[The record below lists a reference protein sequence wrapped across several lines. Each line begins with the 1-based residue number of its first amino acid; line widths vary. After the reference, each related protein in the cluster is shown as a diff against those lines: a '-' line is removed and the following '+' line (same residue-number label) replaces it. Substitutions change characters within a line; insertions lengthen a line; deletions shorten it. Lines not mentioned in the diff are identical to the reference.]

1 VRFVAFRSILGPAVK
16 RLLGMAAV
24 ALLGSC
30 TIYGPDGGPSAGAL
44 PDERTAESQRFR
56 SIADA
61 YLDWH
66 YAVHPASATR
76 DGIHDYDGQLG
87 RWTRD
92 AIDSQLHS
100 LQRYLGRFQAL
111 DASALDDEAFYDLEI
126 LKLQIAGAALDL
138 DRVRAWEK
146 NPNFYRDII
155 SSGLYSLATLGFD
168 SPERRMA
175 LAAERLKHVAEVLAA
190 GRENLKQPPRIYT
203 EVAIDEFS
211 GTHAFLKTSLVQA
224 FASVKDDAIRA
235 RFNDAL
241 KPALEA
247 IEKFVDWMRLDL
259 LPASTGSFALG
270 PEVFRLKVALDEGI
284 DLPVDDL
291 LNRGYDLMRST
302 QGQIKSVAG
311 DRPVKSMLKETSRD
325 HPAGDRLIAETQA
338 MLDAL
343 KQWASEVTSVPA
355 DAQCRVQETP
365 AFRRS
370 LSFASMETPGPFE
383 KVARDAYYSITLPD
397 PSWATDRQEQH
408 LSFFNKYSLPLISVH
423 EAYPGHYTQFLQV
436 QKVPSKVRR
445 AFGCASFS
453 EGWAH
458 YCEQLYA
465 DLHPDPALRLHQ
477 LQLALVRICRYVA
490 GIEMHAKAM
499 TYEQAVEL
507 FVNEG
512 YMERVAA
519 EREARRGTA
528 DPTYLVYTLGKHEI
542 LKLRDEYR
550 SRRGGTLK
558 AFHDDLLRT
567 GYPPIPIARKII
579 FRER

>member
-1 VRFVAFRSILGPAVK
+1 MG
-16 RLLGMAAV
+16 LGMI
-24 ALLGSC
+24 LMLGSC
-30 TIYGPDGGPSAGAL
+30 SVYSPDGGPTAGLL
-44 PDERTAESQRFR
+44 PDDRIAESQRFR

-61 YLDWH
+61 YIDWN
-66 YAVHPASATR
+66 YATHPTWATR
-76 DGIHDYDGQLG
+76 DGIHDHDGQLG
-87 RWTRD
+87 KWTRE
-92 AIDSQLHS
+92 AIESQILS
-100 LQRYLGRFQAL
+100 LKRYETRLMGVEA
-111 DASALDDEAFYDLEI
+111 AALDDDAYYDLQV

-138 DRVRAWEK
+138 AEIRSWEK
-146 NPNFYRDII
+146 NPNFYREVI
-155 SSGLYSLATLGFD
+155 SSGLYSLASLGFD

-175 LAAERLKHVAEVLAA
+175 LAAERLKRVPDVLAA
-190 GRENLKQPPRIYT
+190 GRENLTHPPRIFT

-211 GTHAFLKTSLVQA
+211 GTYAFLKTSLPQA
-224 FASVKDDAIRA
+224 FAAVKDDAVRA
-235 RFNDAL
+235 RFNEAL

-247 IEKFVDWMRLDL
+247 IEKFVDWMRKDL

-270 PEVFRLKVALDEGI
+270 ADLYRRKVALDEGI
-284 DLPVDDL
+284 DLPIDELLQRGRDL
-291 LNRGYDLMRST
+291 LRST
-302 QGQIKSVAG
+302 QEEMKKIAG
-311 DRPVKSMLKETSRD
+311 DKPVKAQLRESSRD
-325 HPAGDRLIAETQA
+325 RPAAERLIPETQA
-338 MLDAL
+338 MLDRL
-343 KQWASEVTSVPA
+343 KAWASEVTSVPP
-355 DAQCRVQETP
+355 DAECRVQETP

-397 PSWATDRQEQH
+397 PAWSTDRQEQH

-423 EAYPGHYTQFLQV
+423 EAYPGHYVQFLHV
-436 QKVPSKVRR
+436 QKVTSRVRKI
-445 AFGCASFS
+445 FGCASFS

-458 YCEQLYA
+458 YCEQLYVERNPEPM
-465 DLHPDPALRLHQ
+465 LHLHQ
-477 LQLALVRICRYVA
+477 LQLALVRICRYLA
-490 GIEMHAKAM
+490 GIEMHAKGM

-550 SRRGGTLK
+550 GRTGASLR
-558 AFHDDLLRT
+558 AFHDELLAT
-567 GYPPIPIARKII
+567 GYPPVPIARKIL